1 MEENLIENH
10 SPFPM
15 VKEILTETSSLRI
28 LKILPINLKEI
39 VRSWIQLLDGDS
51 VCVLYSKWN
60 TAV

>member
-39 VRSWIQLLDGDS
+39 VRS
-51 VCVLYSKWN
+51 
-60 TAV
+60 